1 MLQQPIVVKVGSS
14 LIAEGGVGI
23 ANSRLSE
30 WVGQIAQLRQS
41 GHLVVLVSSGA
52 IAVGMEVLGWTVR
65 PKKICDLQAAAA
77 VGQVGLIKAYQKL
90 FDRFHILA
98 AQVLLTHDDIKERCR
113 YLNVRTTLLTL
124 LKQSV
129 LPIINENDTVSTA
142 EINLGNND
150 TLGAMVA
157 SLLNAK
163 AYIILTDCAGVY
175 DDDPRSNPQAR
186 LIDEAAVN
194 DPRLLQVA
202 RGSGS
207 KVGTGG
213 MYTKIRAARKAAKSG
228 VKTIIAS
235 GQEEDVLLKIMQ
247 EEKVGTCLKPTVSI
261 VNARSQWL
269 INQLIVAGVVIIDPG
284 AAIALREYEK
294 SLLPI
299 GCVCIQGRFKRG
311 DVVSICLSDNKE
323 IARGLINYSSE
334 DALRIMGLSTDKI
347 EQSLGYIFEE
357 ELVHRNHMVLMEIP

>member
-23 ANSRLSE
+23 ATSCLTK
-30 WVGQIAQLRQS
+30 WVDQIAQLRQN
-41 GHLVVLVSSGA
+41 GHSVVLVSSGA
-52 IAVGMEVLGWTVR
+52 IAVGMEILGWTVR

-90 FDRFHILA
+90 FDRFRILA

-113 YLNVRTTLLTL
+113 YLNVRTTLVTL

-129 LPIINENDTVSTA
+129 LPIINENDTVSTT

-163 AYIILTDCAGVY
+163 VYIILTDCSGVY
-175 DDDPRSNPQAR
+175 DDDPRFNPQAR
-186 LIDEAAVN
+186 LIEEAAVD

-202 RGSGS
+202 QASGS

-213 MYTKIRAARKAAKSG
+213 MYTKIKAARKAAKSG
-228 VKTIIAS
+228 VSTIIAS
-235 GQEEDVLLKIMQ
+235 GREKDVLLKIMQ
-247 EEKVGTCLKPTVSI
+247 GEQVGTCLKPTVSV

-269 INQLIVAGVVIIDPG
+269 INQLTVAGVVIVDAG
-284 AAIALREYEK
+284 AALALQEHEK

-299 GCVCIQGRFKRG
+299 GCMRIEGRFKRG
-311 DVVSICLSDNKE
+311 DVVSIRLSDNKE

-334 DALRIMGLSTDKI
+334 DALRIVGLSTDKI
-347 EQSLGYIFEE
+347 EQSLGYTFEE
-357 ELVHRNHMVLMEIP
+357 ELVHRNHMVLME

>member
-23 ANSRLSE
+23 TTSCLAK
-30 WVGQIAQLRQS
+30 WVDQIAQLRQH
-41 GHLVVLVSSGA
+41 GHSVVLVSSGS
-52 IAVGMEVLGWTVR
+52 IAVGMEILGWTVR

-77 VGQVGLIKAYQKL
+77 VGQVGLIKVYQKL
-90 FDRFHILA
+90 FDRFRILA

-113 YLNVRTTLLTL
+113 YLNVRTTLVTL

-129 LPIINENDTVSTA
+129 LPIINENDTVSTT

-163 AYIILTDCAGVY
+163 VYIILTDCSGVY
-175 DDDPRSNPQAR
+175 DDDPRFNPQAR
-186 LIDEAAVN
+186 LIEEAAVD

-202 RGSGS
+202 QASGS

-228 VKTIIAS
+228 VSTIIAS
-235 GQEEDVLLKIMQ
+235 GRENDVLLKIMQ
-247 EEKVGTCLKPTVSI
+247 GEQVGTCLKPTVSV

-269 INQLIVAGVVIIDPG
+269 INQLTVAGVVIVDAG
-284 AAIALREYEK
+284 AALALQEYEK

-299 GCVCIQGRFKRG
+299 GCMRIEGRFKRG
-311 DVVSICLSDNKE
+311 DVVSIRLSDNKE

-334 DALRIMGLSTDKI
+334 DALRIVGLSTDKI
-347 EQSLGYIFEE
+347 EQSLGYTFEE
-357 ELVHRNHMVLMEIP
+357 ELVHRNHMVLME